1 MTKLIVNTDGASR
14 GNPGEAAVG
23 LVIKDE
29 TDKLIFQGG
38 RYLGKATN
46 NEAEYLA
53 VIKVLEILKS
63 DFAQYLPAEVEIR
76 ADSQL
81 IVRQLSGNYK
91 VKNPRLKVLFD
102 QVKYLETE
110 VGRIY
115 YRQIPRAENALA
127 DKQANIVLDKT
138 SNVEE

>member
-1 MTKLIVNTDGASR
+1 MKLIINTDGASR

-23 LVIKDE
+23 LIIQDE
-29 TDKLIFQGG
+29 TGQLIFQGG

-53 VIKVLEILKS
+53 VIKVLEILKT
-63 DFAQYLPAEVEIR
+63 DFTKYLPAEVEVR

-81 IVRQLSGNYK
+81 IVQQLSGNYK
-91 VKNPRLKVLFD
+91 VKNSRLRVLFD
-102 QVKYLETE
+102 QVKCLESE
-110 VGRIY
+110 VGRVY

-127 DKQANIVLDKT
+127 DEQANIVLDET

>member
-1 MTKLIVNTDGASR
+1 MKLIINTDGASR

-23 LVIKDE
+23 LIIQDE
-29 TDKLIFQGG
+29 SGRLVFKGG
-38 RYLGKATN
+38 RYLGEATN

-81 IVRQLSGNYK
+81 IVQQLSGNYK
-91 VKNPRLKVLFD
+91 VKNSRLKALFE
-102 QVKYLETE
+102 QVKRLETE
-110 VGRIY
+110 VGSVY

-127 DKQANIVLDKT
+127 DEQANIVLDKT
-138 SNVEE
+138 SNVKE